1 LKRCVKPTPTCPS
14 GQKYNKKLKK
24 CVAVGRGHFC
34 RSSGDPHFGTF
45 DGKTFD
51 LYKVGD
57 FELVNA
63 PGFRVDARHKKWNT
77 AAVNERF
84 AVLINHKTDRVEVIT
99 EEKVLVNG
107 KSVRLNVGQTY
118 TIAAG
123 GNIHRYQANRIKVT
137 AKNGAYVDAI
147 FHHGKGWP
155 LPQYTDLIVFVPQL
169 RKTTGLCVAA
179 NQVKHA
185 VGVFA
190 HEYNPHFP
198 EVKKVVA
205 TADQK
210 AKALARCTARKVLKR
225 HLNMCIT
232 DMIQS
237 GFSIHARDLKA
248 FENRMA
254 KDIKKFAGKR
264 GKKLGRG
271 KRLGKKFGKKLR
283 RGKKFVKRVG
293 RKGRKFA
300 GRVKRFVRRGI
311 KKVKRFATKKV
322 GGRR

>member
-1 LKRCVKPTPTCPS
+1 
-14 GQKYNKKLKK
+14 
-24 CVAVGRGHFC
+24 
-34 RSSGDPHFGTF
+34 
-45 DGKTFD
+45 
-51 LYKVGD
+51 
-57 FELVNA
+57 
-63 PGFRVDARHKKWNT
+63 
-77 AAVNERF
+77 
-84 AVLINHKTDRVEVIT
+84 LINHKTDRVEVIT

-169 RKTTGLCVAA
+169 KKTTGLCVAA

-248 FENRMA
+248 FENRMK
-254 KDIKKFAGKR
+254 KDIKKFAGKKIAQAKKVVKKI
-264 GKKLGRG
+264 GKISKT
-271 KRLGKKFGKKLR
+271 
-283 RGKKFVKRVG
+283 VG
-293 RKGRKFA
+293 RR
-300 GRVKRFVRRGI
+300 
-311 KKVKRFATKKV
+311 
-322 GGRR
+322 